1 MLWLQ
6 DRRDYIFPNHQR
18 DEFSLQYIGERRLK
32 VSPMKYLAL
41 LEFNG
46 NLFIP
51 LEVVVYDRTLQCVY
65 YEDVGVEKRG
75 KCSELTPIS
84 FGYFD

>member
-1 MLWLQ
+1 LQ

-18 DEFSLQYIGERRLK
+18 DEFSLQYIGPRNLQISPLK
-32 VSPMKYLAL
+32 YIAL

-51 LEVVVYDRTLQCVY
+51 LEIVVYDRTLQCVY
-65 YEDVGVEKRG
+65 DDIEKAKPI
-75 KCSELTPIS
+75 KCSDLSAVE
-84 FGYFD
+84 FGYFNEQPK